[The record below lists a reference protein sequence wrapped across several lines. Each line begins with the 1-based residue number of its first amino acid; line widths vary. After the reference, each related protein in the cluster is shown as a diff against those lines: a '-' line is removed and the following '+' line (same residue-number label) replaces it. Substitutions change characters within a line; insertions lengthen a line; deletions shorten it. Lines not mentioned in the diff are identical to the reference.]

1 MSEARAIT
9 LAGADAPEPALSVLL
24 ATDGS
29 EHSLKAARFLAQ
41 VLSKGHAEVR
51 LVTVLSMEL
60 NPYSYMGELSDADA
74 RRARIEEESE
84 RAAGEARRLLQA
96 AGHPT
101 SVRRR
106 FGNPPD
112 EILTEI
118 EEWDPDL
125 VVVGR
130 RGLGRA
136 ASLVLGSVS
145 AFLLRHSTVPVLVV
159 P

>member
-1 MSEARAIT
+1 MTPAESS
-9 LAGADAPEPALSVLL
+9 AGDGVPALSVLL

-41 VLSKGHAEVR
+41 LLAGSRAEVR
-51 LVTVLSMEL
+51 LLTVLSMEL
-60 NPYSYMGELSDADA
+60 DPHTYLGDLSDADA
-74 RRARIEEESE
+74 RRARIEEEVE
-84 RAAGEARRLLQA
+84 KAVGQARRLLEA
-96 AGHPT
+96 VVEPP
-101 SVRRR
+101 SVSCR

-112 EILTEI
+112 ETLAEI
-118 EEWDPDL
+118 EAWHPDI

-145 AFLLRHSTVPVLVV
+145 TFLLRHSTVPVLVV